1 MLFLVVIT
9 LYIDSIMNSHPQ
21 KKNKTKPN
29 NHVVQIIHYHKRRT
43 KQSQTIMSYK
53 SSITSKVK
61 VLKFKKRMNEMLD
74 IVWKKRN
81 YMDMDLDSDTVLIH
95 KQQKKPFLMD
105 LLNKL
110 KRHKVDF
117 SHNNTCSSN
126 DDTIETD
133 AAQCVHCKQWFP
145 DQQRLSVHT
154 VYSCQEAWIGNR
166 DEKADTDGSDMFQHD
181 SLDESEDPLND
192 DDHIPAMFSKGK
204 SSWEA
209 I

>member
-1 MLFLVVIT
+1 
-9 LYIDSIMNSHPQ
+9 
-21 KKNKTKPN
+21 
-29 NHVVQIIHYHKRRT
+29 
-43 KQSQTIMSYK
+43 MSYK

-145 DQQRLSVHT
+145 DQQRLLFIRFIRVKKPGLET
-154 VYSCQEAWIGNR
+154 EMKKQILMAQTC
-166 DEKADTDGSDMFQHD
+166 
-181 SLDESEDPLND
+181 
-192 DDHIPAMFSKGK
+192 
-204 SSWEA
+204 SSTTLWMRVK
-209 I
+209 IL